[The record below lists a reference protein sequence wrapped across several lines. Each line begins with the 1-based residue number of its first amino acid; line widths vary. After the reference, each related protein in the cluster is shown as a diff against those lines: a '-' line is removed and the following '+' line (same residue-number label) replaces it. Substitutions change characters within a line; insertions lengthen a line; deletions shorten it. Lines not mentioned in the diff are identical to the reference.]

1 MKKLLL
7 ALITVALMA
16 IGASGFAQETDKK
29 EEPIKKAEQP
39 KKSDKKDEVDQSVDD
54 VLMAPKIN
62 PKNKKND
69 EPDNKDTTYK
79 PVEEPRKI
87 KKTYKT
93 KSKIILKTY
102 KPPVDQEADKESL

>member
-39 KKSDKKDEVDQSVDD
+39 KKSDKKEDQH
-54 VLMAPKIN
+54 
-62 PKNKKND
+62 
-69 EPDNKDTTYK
+69 
-79 PVEEPRKI
+79 
-87 KKTYKT
+87 KKTKKT
-93 KSKIILKTY
+93 KKTV
-102 KPPVDQEADKESL
+102 KKEEKKKTKKKR